1 MLTLE
6 ERMCF
11 EIVKVARSHTN
22 THIFLWILVLSRCSL
37 TGVHANPTSGSVWLE
52 LKAYTIT
59 TGNRTSSQIECIHIA
74 DSKKA
79 FAASYLTCTDNTFD
93 TC

>member
-1 MLTLE
+1 MLTQPLE
-6 ERMCF
+6 
-11 EIVKVARSHTN
+11 VSGWNLKHT
-22 THIFLWILVLSRCSL
+22 LL
-37 TGVHANPTSGSVWLE
+37 PPDSG
-52 LKAYTIT
+52 
-59 TGNRTSSQIECIHIA
+59 TSSQIECIHIA